1 MAART
6 HSAPTLAVAPASPK
20 VGDALVFT
28 GTGYTPNTGVT
39 IEVLS
44 PYASSWSGAI
54 AGADGSFSSEHW
66 GYTAEQAGLYT
77 AETWQGG
84 HGPAA
89 IHKFTVQ

>member
-6 HSAPTLAVAPASPK
+6 HSAPTLTVAPTSPK

-39 IEVLS
+39 IEVFS
-44 PYASSWSGAI
+44 PYATSWSGAI
-54 AGADGSFSSEHW
+54 ADAQGNFSSEHW
-66 GYTAEQAGLYT
+66 GYTAEQAGSYT

-84 HGPAA
+84 HHPAA
-89 IHKFTVQ
+89 THAFTVQ